1 MKKITLTLLG
11 LVAFSTSALAQQEV
25 KFGPKAGVN
34 FASINGKVTE
44 EGETFEFNK
53 GQTGFHVGAFAEIKF
68 NDKFA
73 IQPEL
78 LYSVQGAKIEESA
91 SLSGMSYDLETKWN
105 LHYINV
111 PIMAKYYVIPS
122 VAIEA
127 GPYVGFNIKSEM
139 KSEGTYTVAGVTE
152 NENDSYDFKK
162 GTNAVDFGLGA
173 GASFNMDN
181 GFFVGARYNLGLAKI
196 SKDAK
201 WTEGEVEFEST
212 KEDFKNGVIQVSVG
226 YKF

>member
-91 SLSGMSYDLETKWN
+91 SLAGMSYDLETKWN

-162 GTNAVDFGLGA
+162 GTNSVDFGLGA

-212 KEDFKNGVIQVSVG
+212 KEDFKNGVIQISVG

>member
-91 SLSGMSYDLETKWN
+91 SLPGMSYDLETKWN

-152 NENDSYDFKK
+152 NENDSYDLKK
-162 GTNAVDFGLGA
+162 GTNSVDFGLGA

-196 SKDAK
+196 ILPAL
-201 WTEGEVEFEST
+201 V
-212 KEDFKNGVIQVSVG
+212 
-226 YKF
+226 